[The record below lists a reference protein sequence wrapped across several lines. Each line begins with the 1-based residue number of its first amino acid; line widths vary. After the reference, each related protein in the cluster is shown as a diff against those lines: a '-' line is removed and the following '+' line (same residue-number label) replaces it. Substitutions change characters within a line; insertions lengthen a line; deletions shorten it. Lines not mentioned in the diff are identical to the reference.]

1 MPKTGPAP
9 RTCAT
14 RPGVGGIPQRRHG
27 MCLSAQPLEIVHE
40 PVARVLRVL
49 VMHPDVDRLLGAHL
63 LAVAAEDAAEL
74 VDLVDQRIAVAVFV
88 LSRHELD
95 AVRRADLG
103 TQAAGD
109 TLGAPLLVGEHAVRP
124 APARGEGPVLAAL
137 LLRVLH
143 RHLRSPQVAE
153 RERHALE
160 RRAQVG
166 GLIAGALHHL
176 DADRHQAGSS
186 ATAPAI
192 RWPRSSPKN
201 SGTASS
207 TFRANSTSPK
217 RVS

>member
-1 MPKTGPAP
+1 
-9 RTCAT
+9 
-14 RPGVGGIPQRRHG
+14 

-49 VMHPDVDRLLGAHL
+49 VMHPDVDRLFGAHL

-74 VDLVDQRIAVAVFV
+74 VDLVDQRIAVAVLV

-109 TLGAPLLVGEHAVRP
+109 ALGASLLVGEHAVRP
-124 APARGEGPVLAAL
+124 APARGESPVLAAL

-153 RERHALE
+153 GERHAFE
-160 RRAQVG
+160 RGAQVG
-166 GLIAGALHHL
+166 DLAARALHHF
-176 DADRHQAGSS
+176 DADRHQARSS
-186 ATAPAI
+186 ATEPAT
-192 RWPRSSPKN
+192 RWPRSSPKS
-201 SGTASS
+201 SGIASRIQIAVARTA
-207 TFRANSTSPK
+207 T
-217 RVS
+217 

>member
-1 MPKTGPAP
+1 
-9 RTCAT
+9 
-14 RPGVGGIPQRRHG
+14 

-74 VDLVDQRIAVAVFV
+74 VDLVDQRIAVAVLV

-95 AVRRADLG
+95 AVRRANLG

-109 TLGAPLLVGEHAVRP
+109 ALGAPLLVGEHAVRP
-124 APARGEGPVLAAL
+124 APARRQGPVLAAL
-137 LLRVLH
+137 LLRVRH

-153 RERHALE
+153 GGRHAFE
-160 RRAQVG
+160 RGRPEGA
-166 GLIAGALHHL
+166 LIAGALHHL
-176 DADRHQAGSS
+176 DADRHQARSS
-186 ATAPAI
+186 ATEPATS
-192 RWPRSSPKN
+192 WPRSSPKKR
-201 SGTASS
+201 GIASR
-207 TFRANSTSPK
+207 TVRTNRTSPK